1 MKIVRGAE
9 EGRRALLQRQ
19 PLGET
24 ELPAAIREKNA
35 RIFGGD
41 LSVEQQVRRIID
53 DVRREGDAAVS
64 RYTKAFTGADVTSF
78 EVERPEIEAAY
89 GHVATDLVASLRE
102 AAQRIEA
109 YHRRQ
114 REHSSR
120 SFSDDGIGM
129 QVRAIERVGMYVPT
143 SPGAV
148 YPSSVLMT
156 AIPAKVA
163 GVSDLIMMSP
173 AGPDGRVDPLKLVAA
188 DIAGVDRVFA
198 AGGAEAI
205 AALAHGTQTIP
216 RVDKIVGPGNL
227 FVTVAK
233 REVFGSVGIDALYGP
248 SETIVIA
255 DESAD
260 PMLAAADLLAQAEH
274 DELATPILLTTSE
287 SVAEAVG
294 REVERQLRLLERERI
309 ARASFEAHGGAV
321 IVDSIAEAI
330 DLASEYAPEHLCLL
344 VKDAASVAATVRNAG
359 GIFVGDDAPESLG
372 DYTAGP
378 SHVMPTAGAARYASP
393 LGVHD
398 FLKVT
403 SVVAVNMEQLRRAG
417 PAAAKIARAE
427 GFTAHARSIELRLD
441 GGEGPAPARGD
452 TSQAAK

>member
-1 MKIVRGAE
+1 MRIIHGAD
-9 EGRRALLQRQ
+9 EGRRTLLRRQ

-24 ELPAAIREKNA
+24 DLPPAIREKNA
-35 RIFGGD
+35 AIFGAD
-41 LSVEQQVRRIID
+41 LPVEQQVRRILD
-53 DVRREGDAAVS
+53 DVRREGDAAVA
-64 RYTKAFTGADVTSF
+64 RYTAAFTGAAPATVVVSPEDVA
-78 EVERPEIEAAY
+78 AAY
-89 GHVATDLVASLRE
+89 DTVEPALVAALRE
-102 AAQRIEA
+102 AAGHIRD
-109 YHRRQ
+109 YHERQ

-120 SFSDDGIGM
+120 SFMHGGIGM

-163 GVSDLIMMSP
+163 GVDDLVMMSP
-173 AGPDGRVDPLKLVAA
+173 PGRDGRMAPLKLVAA
-188 DIAGVDRVFA
+188 DIAGVDRIFA
-198 AGGAEAI
+198 AGGAEGI
-205 AALAHGTQTIP
+205 AALAYGTPTIP

-227 FVTVAK
+227 FVTIAK

-255 DESAD
+255 DDSAD
-260 PMLAAADLLAQAEH
+260 PMFAAADLLAQAEH
-274 DELATPILLTTSE
+274 DELATPILLTTSAAL
-287 SVAEAVG
+287 AEAVA
-294 REVERQLRLLERERI
+294 REVERQLAILPREAI
-309 ARASFEAHGGAV
+309 ARTSFDARGGAV
-321 IVDSIAEAI
+321 VVDSIEQAVT
-330 DLASEYAPEHLCLL
+330 LGSEYAPEHMCLL
-344 VKDAASVAATVRNAG
+344 VRDAATVAATVRNAG

-403 SVVAVNMEQLRRAG
+403 SVVAVDAARLRQAG
-417 PAAAKIARAE
+417 PAAAMIARAE
-427 GFTAHARSIELRLD
+427 GFIAHARSIELRLH
-441 GGEGPAPARGD
+441 GGEFESPAPP
-452 TSQAAK
+452 K

>member
-1 MKIVRGAE
+1 MRIVVGAD
-9 EGRRALLQRQ
+9 EGRRTLLRRQ

-24 ELPAAIREKNA
+24 ELPAAIRSKNA
-35 RIFGGD
+35 QIFGAD
-41 LSVEQQVRRIID
+41 LPVEQQVRRILD
-53 DVRREGDAAVS
+53 DVRREGDAALA
-64 RYTKAFTGADVTSF
+64 RYAKAFTGSEREGF
-78 EVERPEIEAAY
+78 EVPRVEIDASYDRVDPELVKALRAA
-89 GHVATDLVASLRE
+89 AD
-102 AAQRIEA
+102 RIRH
-109 YHRRQ
+109 YHERQ

-120 SFSDDGIGM
+120 SFSEGGVGM
-129 QVRAIERVGMYVPT
+129 RVRAIERVGMYVPT

-163 GVSDLIMMSP
+163 GVQELIMMTP
-173 AGPDGRVDPLKLVAA
+173 PGADGVVSPLKLVAA

-198 AGGAEAI
+198 AGGAEGI
-205 AALAHGTQTIP
+205 GALAYGTQTVP
-216 RVDKIVGPGNL
+216 RVDKIVGPGNI

-255 DESAD
+255 DDSAS

-274 DELATPILLTTSE
+274 DELATPILLTDSRA
-287 SVAEAVG
+287 VAEAVSAQ
-294 REVERQLRLLERERI
+294 VERQLKLLDREEI
-309 ARASFEAHGGAV
+309 ARASFEARGGAV
-321 IVDSIAEAI
+321 IVESIEQAVE
-330 DLASEYAPEHLCLL
+330 LASEYAPEHLCLL
-344 VKDAASVAATVRNAG
+344 VHDAAAVAATVRNAG
-359 GIFVGDDAPESLG
+359 GIFVGDDTPESLG

-378 SHVMPTAGAARYASP
+378 SHVMPTSGAARYASP

-403 SVVAVNMEQLRRAG
+403 SVVAVDMKTLREAG
-417 PAAAKIARAE
+417 PAAAAIARAE

-441 GGEGPAPARGD
+441 GGERG
-452 TSQAAK
+452 AAS

>member
-1 MKIVRGAE
+1 VRGAE
-9 EGRRALLQRQ
+9 EGRRSLLQRQ

-24 ELPAAIREKNA
+24 VLPEAIRRKNA
-35 RIFGGD
+35 EIFGTD
-41 LSVEQQVRRIID
+41 LSVEEQVRRILR
-53 DVRREGDAAVS
+53 DVQRDGDAAVA
-64 RYTKAFTGADVTSF
+64 RYTLAFTGVAREGF
-78 EVERPEIEAAY
+78 EVSREQIAASY
-89 GHVATDLVASLRE
+89 DDVASSLVDALRL
-102 AAQRIEA
+102 AAHRIRT
-109 YHRRQ
+109 YHERQ

-120 SFSDDGIGM
+120 SFSHEGVGM

-143 SPGAV
+143 SAGAV

-163 GVSDLIMMSP
+163 GVSELIMMTPS
-173 AGPDGRVDPLKLVAA
+173 GPDGAVSPLKLVAA

-205 AALAHGTQTIP
+205 AAFAYGTQAVP

-233 REVFGSVGIDALYGP
+233 REVFGTVGIDALYGP
-248 SETIVIA
+248 SETIVVA
-255 DESAD
+255 DETAD
-260 PMLAAADLLAQAEH
+260 PVLAAADLLAQAEH

-287 SVAEAVG
+287 KVAFAVSA
-294 REVERQLRLLERERI
+294 EVERQLKLLDREQI
-309 ARASFEAHGGAV
+309 ARASFDARGGAV
-321 IVDSIAEAI
+321 VVETVMEAVE
-330 DLASEYAPEHLCLL
+330 LASEYAPEHLCLL
-344 VKDAASVAATVRNAG
+344 VRDGAAVAATVRNAG

-398 FLKVT
+398 FVKVT
-403 SVVAVNMEQLRRAG
+403 SVVAVDASTLREAG
-417 PAAAKIARAE
+417 PAAAAIARAE
-427 GFTAHARSIELRLD
+427 GFTAHARSIELRLN
-441 GGEGPAPARGD
+441 GGEPEA
-452 TSQAAK
+452 SS

>member
-1 MKIVRGAE
+1 VKIFRGAE
-9 EGRRALLQRQ
+9 EGRRTLLRRQ

-24 ELPAAIREKNA
+24 ELPEAIRRKN
-35 RIFGGD
+35 REVFGAD

-53 DVRREGDAAVS
+53 DVRRDGDAAVA
-64 RYTKAFTGADVTSF
+64 RYTEAFTGARYETF
-78 EVERPEIEAAY
+78 EIARDEIARAYDSVDAPLVE
-89 GHVATDLVASLRE
+89 SLRE
-102 AAQRIEA
+102 AAERIRS
-109 YHRRQ
+109 YHERQ

-120 SFSDDGIGM
+120 SFSHDGIGM
-129 QVRAIERVGMYVPT
+129 QVRPIERVGMYVPT

-163 GVSDLIMMSP
+163 GVRELVMTTP
-173 AGPDGRVDPLKLVAA
+173 AGKDGIVAPLKLVAA
-188 DIAGVDRVFA
+188 DIAGVDRVFR

-205 AALAHGTQTIP
+205 AALACGTRTIP
-216 RVDKIVGPGNL
+216 AVDKIVGPGNV

-255 DESAD
+255 DETAD

-274 DELATPILLTTSE
+274 DELATPILLTASE

-294 REVERQLRLLERERI
+294 REVERQLLLLDRERI
-309 ARASFEAHGGAV
+309 ARTSFNARGGAV
-321 IVDSIAEAI
+321 IVGSVAEAVE
-330 DLASEYAPEHLCLL
+330 LASEYAPEHLCLL
-344 VKDAASVAATVRNAG
+344 LRDAADVAKTVRNAG

-403 SVVAVNMEQLRRAG
+403 SVVAVDGDGLRAAG
-417 PAAAKIARAE
+417 PAAAAIARAE
-427 GFTAHARSIELRLD
+427 GFTAHARSIELRLE
-441 GGEGPAPARGD
+441 GGEREGAPP
-452 TSQAAK
+452 K

>member
-1 MKIVRGAE
+1 VRIVRGAE
-9 EGRRALLQRQ
+9 EGRRTLLRRL

-24 ELPAAIREKNA
+24 MLPEAIRRKNA
-35 RIFGGD
+35 EIFGAE

-53 DVRREGDAAVS
+53 DVRSDGDAAVARYS
-64 RYTKAFTGADVTSF
+64 RAFAGVDRALF
-78 EVERPEIEAAY
+78 EVTRDEIEASY
-89 GHVATDLVASLRE
+89 RDVDPSLVEALRE
-102 AAQRIEA
+102 AAQHIED

-114 REHSSR
+114 LEHSSR
-120 SFSDDGIGM
+120 SFSHEGVGM

-163 GVSDLIMMSP
+163 GVLQLVMMSP
-173 AGPDGRVDPLKLVAA
+173 AGRDGAVSPLKLVAA

-205 AALAHGTQTIP
+205 AALACGTQTIP
-216 RVDKIVGPGNL
+216 RVDKIVGPGNI

-255 DESAD
+255 DDSAD
-260 PMLAAADLLAQAEH
+260 PMFAAADLLAQAEH

-287 SVAEAVG
+287 KIAEATG
-294 REVERQLRLLERERI
+294 REVERQLKLLERGDI
-309 ARASFEAHGGAV
+309 ARTSFDARGGAV
-321 IVDSIAEAI
+321 IVGSIEEAVE
-330 DLASEYAPEHLCLL
+330 LGSEYAPEHMCLL
-344 VKDAASVAATVRNAG
+344 VRDAAAVARTVRNAG

-403 SVVAVNMEQLRRAG
+403 SVVAVDAARLREAG
-417 PAAAKIARAE
+417 PAAARIARAE
-427 GFTAHARSIELRLD
+427 GFTAHARSIELRLQGGEAD
-441 GGEGPAPARGD
+441 GGP
-452 TSQAAK
+452 T

>member
-1 MKIVRGAE
+1 MRIVRGAE
-9 EGRRALLQRQ
+9 EGRRTLLHRQ

-24 ELPAAIREKNA
+24 ELPAAIRKKNA
-35 RIFGGD
+35 ELFGAD
-41 LSVEQQVRRIID
+41 LPVGQQVRRVLD

-64 RYTKAFTGADVTSF
+64 RYTKAFTGADYASLEVSRDEISTSY
-78 EVERPEIEAAY
+78 ERVDPSLVEA
-89 GHVATDLVASLRE
+89 LRE
-102 AAQRIEA
+102 AADHIRA
-109 YHRRQ
+109 YHLLQ

-120 SFSDDGIGM
+120 SFSERGVGM

-163 GVSDLIMMSP
+163 GVRELIMMSP
-173 AGPDGRVDPLKLVAA
+173 PGRDGDMSPLKLVAA
-188 DIAGVDRVFA
+188 DIAGVDRVFK
-198 AGGAEAI
+198 AGGAEGIGAM
-205 AALAHGTQTIP
+205 AYGTATVP
-216 RVDKIVGPGNL
+216 RVDKIVGPGNI

-255 DESAD
+255 DETAN
-260 PMLAAADLLAQAEH
+260 PMFAAADLLAQAEH
-274 DELATPILLTTSE
+274 DELATPILLTTSVE
-287 SVAEAVG
+287 IAEAVG
-294 REVERQLRLLERERI
+294 REVERQLKLLPREAI
-309 ARASFEAHGGAV
+309 ARTSFDARGGAV
-321 IVDSIAEAI
+321 IVGSIEEAVA
-330 DLASEYAPEHLCLL
+330 LGSEYAPEHMCLL
-344 VKDAASVAATVRNAG
+344 VRDAAAVARTVQNAG

-378 SHVMPTAGAARYASP
+378 SHVMPTSGAARYASP

-403 SVVAVNMEQLRRAG
+403 SVVAVDAARLREAG

-427 GFTAHARSIELRLD
+427 GFTAHARSIELRLQ
-441 GGEGPAPARGD
+441 GGEIDG
-452 TSQAAK
+452 AAK

>member
-1 MKIVRGAE
+1 MKIVEGTE
-9 EGRRALLQRQ
+9 EGRRTLLRRQ
-19 PLGET
+19 ALGET
-24 ELPAAIREKNA
+24 ELPPAIRQKNAAI
-35 RIFGGD
+35 FGAD
-41 LSVEQQVRRIID
+41 LPVEAQVRRILD
-53 DVRREGDAAVS
+53 DVRGEGDAAVR
-64 RYTKAFTGADVTSF
+64 RYGQAFTGAQRDQL
-78 EVERPEIEAAY
+78 EVPRSEIDASYERVDATL
-89 GHVATDLVASLRE
+89 VTDLRNACEHIR
-102 AAQRIEA
+102 A
-109 YHRRQ
+109 YHERQ

-120 SFSDDGIGM
+120 SFMHEGVGM

-163 GVSDLIMMSP
+163 GVAELIMMTP
-173 AGPDGRVDPLKLVAA
+173 PGHDGVVAPLKLVAA

-198 AGGAEAI
+198 AGGAEGIGAM
-205 AALAHGTQTIP
+205 AYGTETVP
-216 RVDKIVGPGNL
+216 AVDKIVGPGNI

-233 REVFGSVGIDALYGP
+233 REVFGRVGIDALYGP

-255 DESAD
+255 DDTAD

-274 DELATPILLTTSE
+274 DELATPILITTSK
-287 SVAEAVG
+287 SMAERVG
-294 REVERQLRLLERERI
+294 AEVERQLGLLDRGAI
-309 ARASFEAHGGAV
+309 ARTSFEARGGAV
-321 IVDSIAEAI
+321 VVDSIEEAVE
-330 DLASEYAPEHLCLL
+330 LGSEYAPEHMCLL
-344 VKDAASVAATVRNAG
+344 VRDAAAVAKTVRNAG

-403 SVVAVNMEQLRRAG
+403 SVVQVDASRLREAG
-417 PAAAKIARAE
+417 PAAARIARAE

-441 GGEGPAPARGD
+441 GGERDGG
-452 TSQAAK
+452 AK

>member
-1 MKIVRGAE
+1 MRIVEGAE
-9 EGRRALLQRQ
+9 EGRRTLLRRQ

-24 ELPAAIREKNA
+24 ELPRSIREHNA
-35 RIFGGD
+35 VLFGAD
-41 LSVEQQVRRIID
+41 LPVEQQVRRIID
-53 DVRREGDAAVS
+53 DVRREGDAALA
-64 RYTKAFTGADVTSF
+64 RYTRAFTGDAPDSL
-78 EVERPEIEAAY
+78 EVSPKEIEAAY
-89 GHVATDLVASLRE
+89 TRVATGLVDALRL
-102 AAQRIEA
+102 AAERIRA
-109 YHRRQ
+109 YHARQ
-114 REHSSR
+114 LDHSSR

-129 QVRAIERVGMYVPT
+129 QVRAVERVGMYVPT

-156 AIPAKVA
+156 ALPARCA
-163 GVSDLIMMSP
+163 GVSELIMMTP
-173 AGPDGRVDPLKLVAA
+173 PGRDGAVAPLKLVAA

-198 AGGAEAI
+198 AGGAEGI
-205 AALAHGTQTIP
+205 AAMAYGTVTVP
-216 RVDKIVGPGNL
+216 RVDKIVGPGNI

-274 DELATPILLTTSE
+274 DELATPILLTTSAA
-287 SVAEAVG
+287 VAEAVG
-294 REVERQLRLLERERI
+294 REVERQLLLLDRERI
-309 ARASFEAHGGAV
+309 ARSSFDARGGAV
-321 IVDSIAEAI
+321 IVGSVAEAV

-344 VKDAASVAATVRNAG
+344 VKDAADVAKTVRNAG
-359 GIFVGDDAPESLG
+359 GIFVGEGAPESLG

-378 SHVMPTAGAARYASP
+378 SHVMPTSGAARYASP

-403 SVVAVNMEQLRRAG
+403 SVIAPGAETLRRAG
-417 PAAAKIARAE
+417 PAAAVIARAE
-427 GFTAHARSIELRLD
+427 GFTAHARSIELRLE
-441 GGEGPAPARGD
+441 GGEREAGGG
-452 TSQAAK
+452 K

>member
-9 EGRRALLQRQ
+9 EGRRTLLRRQ

-24 ELPAAIREKNA
+24 ELPEAIRRKNA
-35 RIFGGD
+35 GIFGAD

-53 DVRREGDAAVS
+53 DVRRDGDAAVARYS
-64 RYTKAFTGADVTSF
+64 RAFAGVDRTSF
-78 EVERPEIEAAY
+78 EVTRAEIEASY
-89 GHVATDLVASLRE
+89 DNVEPSLVEALRE
-102 AAQRIEA
+102 AAGHIED

-114 REHSSR
+114 LEHSSR
-120 SFSDDGIGM
+120 SFSHDGVGM
-129 QVRAIERVGMYVPT
+129 QVRPIERVGMYVPT

-156 AIPAKVA
+156 AIPARVA
-163 GVSDLIMMSP
+163 GVSQLVMMSP
-173 AGPDGRVDPLKLVAA
+173 AGRDGAVSPLKLVAA

-205 AALAHGTQTIP
+205 AALACGTETIP
-216 RVDKIVGPGNL
+216 RVDKIVGPGNI

-255 DESAD
+255 DDSAD
-260 PMLAAADLLAQAEH
+260 PMFAAADLLAQAEH

-287 SVAEAVG
+287 TMAEAIG
-294 REVERQLRLLERERI
+294 REVERQLALLERGDI
-309 ARASFEAHGGAV
+309 ARTSFDARGGAV
-321 IVDSIAEAI
+321 IVDSIEQAVE
-330 DLASEYAPEHLCLL
+330 LGSEYAPEHMCLL
-344 VKDAASVAATVRNAG
+344 VRDAAAVAKTVRNAG

-403 SVVAVNMEQLRRAG
+403 SVVAVDAARLREAG
-417 PAAAKIARAE
+417 PAAARIARAE
-427 GFTAHARSIELRLD
+427 GFTAHARSIELRLRGGEAD
-441 GGEGPAPARGD
+441 GGP
-452 TSQAAK
+452 K

>member
-1 MKIVRGAE
+1 VKIVRGAD
-9 EGRRALLQRQ
+9 EGRRTLLKRQ

-24 ELPAAIREKNA
+24 ELPAAIREKNS
-35 RIFGGD
+35 RVFGAD
-41 LSVEQQVRRIID
+41 LSVEEQVRRIID

-64 RYTKAFTGADVTSF
+64 RYTKAFTGADVPSF
-78 EVERPEIEAAY
+78 EVPGDEIAAAY
-89 GHVATDLVASLRE
+89 GDVAPDLVGTLRE

-163 GVSDLIMMSP
+163 GVNELIMMSP

-233 REVFGSVGIDALYGP
+233 REVFGAVGIDALYGP

-255 DESAD
+255 DGSAD

-287 SVAEAVG
+287 PVAEAVSS
-294 REVERQLRLLERERI
+294 EVERQLKLLDRERI
-309 ARASFEAHGGAV
+309 ARTSFDARGGAV
-321 IVDSIAEAI
+321 IVESVEEAVQ
-330 DLASEYAPEHLCLL
+330 LASEYAPEHLCLL
-344 VKDAASVAATVRNAG
+344 VQDAASVAATVRNAG

-403 SVVAVNMEQLRRAG
+403 SVVAVNIEQLRSAG

-427 GFTAHARSIELRLD
+427 GFTAHARSIELRLN
-441 GGEGPAPARGD
+441 GGEEGA
-452 TSQAAK
+452 SQGAK